1 MKAWKVVRVLWLAMV
16 CLSMAMAVSLGC
28 KKGSVAE
35 TGEKAKPVRV
45 EPVGRADIT
54 DVISYPATLRAYNEV
69 RIFSTIPDRILDF
82 PLEDGDEVKRGERIA
97 LIRRDG
103 MDKGLAN
110 MAAQLDGVDAQIS
123 NIESELE
130 RTRGLLDAGAVA
142 TSAFDRLDTQYKT
155 LTAQRR
161 SLDAARGQL
170 AVTAGN
176 AYITSPIDG
185 VIAGKMLERGD
196 MAAPQIPL
204 CRVLGVDRLKVDIRL
219 VESDVARVHVGQDVV
234 LRVDAHPERPFQGK
248 VTRVLPYMDPATRTN
263 GVEIT
268 LDNAPDPKTGQRALK
283 PGMFGKAEIVV
294 AERKGVIVAP
304 EPALLL
310 DNDVLAKQKPGEV
323 IRKAMVVD
331 AEGIARQ
338 RIVRCGARKGAL
350 FQVLEGL
357 SEGDRIVVRG
367 QHGLLDG
374 QRVEIV
380 EAKPE

>member
-1 MKAWKVVRVLWLAMV
+1 MKAWKMVRVLWLAMV
-16 CLSMAMAVSLGC
+16 CLSMAMAVTLGC

-54 DVISYPATLRAYNEV
+54 DLISYPATLRAHNEV

-219 VESDVARVHVGQDVV
+219 VESDVAKVHVGQDVV
-234 LRVDAHPERPFQGK
+234 LYVDAHPGRPFQAK

-283 PGMFGKAEIVV
+283 PGMFGKAEIV
-294 AERKGVIVAP
+294 AERKAVIVAP

-331 AEGIARQ
+331 ADGIARQ

-350 FQVLEGL
+350 FQVLDGL

>member
-1 MKAWKVVRVLWLAMV
+1 MKAGWNVRVLWLAIAL
-16 CLSMAMAVSLGC
+16 LSVATVVTLGC
-28 KKGSVAE
+28 KKGSEAE

-54 DVISYPATLRAYNEV
+54 DVISYPATLRAHNEV

-82 PLEDGDEVKRGERIA
+82 PLEDGDEIKRGDRIA
-97 LIRRDG
+97 LIKRDG

-142 TSAFDRLDTQYKT
+142 TSAFDRLETQYKT

-204 CRVLGVDRLKVDIRL
+204 CRVLGVDRLKVDVRL
-219 VESDVARVHVGQDVV
+219 VESDVAKVHVGQDVV
-234 LRVDAHPERPFQGK
+234 LHVDAHPGRPFQGK

-350 FQVLEGL
+350 FQVLDGL
-357 SEGDRIVVRG
+357 SEGDRIVIRG
-367 QHGLLDG
+367 QHGLQDG

-380 EAKPE
+380 EAEPE

>member
-1 MKAWKVVRVLWLAMV
+1 MGRVLWLAMV
-16 CLSMAMAVSLGC
+16 CVAMAMAVSLGC
-28 KKGSVAE
+28 RKGSVAE
-35 TGEKAKPVRV
+35 TGAKAKPVRV

-54 DVISYPATLRAYNEV
+54 DLISYPATLRAHNEV

-142 TSAFDRLDTQYKT
+142 TSAFDRLETQYKT

-219 VESDVARVHVGQDVV
+219 VESDVAKVHVGQDVV
-234 LRVDAHPERPFQGK
+234 LYVDAHPGRAFQAK

-268 LDNAPDPKTGQRALK
+268 LDNAADPKTGQRALK

-338 RIVRCGARKGAL
+338 RIVRCGARKGAV
-350 FQVLEGL
+350 FQVLDGL

>member
-1 MKAWKVVRVLWLAMV
+1 MRAWTLVRFVWLVLALAT
-16 CLSMAMAVSLGC
+16 LLGC

-35 TGEKAKPVRV
+35 TGEKPKPVRV

-54 DVISYPATLRAYNEV
+54 DVISYPATLRAHNEV

-97 LIRRDG
+97 LIKRDG

-110 MAAQLDGVDAQIS
+110 MAAQLDGVDAQIA
-123 NIESELE
+123 NIESELD

-142 TSAFDRLDTQYKT
+142 TSAFDRLETQYKT

-219 VESDVARVHVGQDVV
+219 VESDVAKVHVGQDVV
-234 LRVDAHPERPFQGK
+234 LRVDAHPGRPFHGK

-310 DNDVLAKQKPGEV
+310 DNDVLAKQKPGEI
-323 IRKAMVVD
+323 IRKAMVID
-331 AEGIARQ
+331 NEGVARQ
-338 RIVRCGARKGAL
+338 RIVRCGARKGTL

-357 SEGDRIVVRG
+357 SEGDRIVIRG
-367 QHGLLDG
+367 QHGLQDG